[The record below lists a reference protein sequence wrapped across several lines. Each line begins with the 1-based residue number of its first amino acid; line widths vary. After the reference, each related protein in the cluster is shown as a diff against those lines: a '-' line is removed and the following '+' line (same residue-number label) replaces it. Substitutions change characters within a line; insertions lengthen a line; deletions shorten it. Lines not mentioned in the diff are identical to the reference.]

1 MEELKSYLA
10 SKDISAK
17 DVGKAIIVHE
27 ILGVAVMFGAW
38 GACLAI
44 KPSKHVINRLQLT
57 KLKQWKQTQEKM
69 NKSSLVKMIKESK
82 YISPTTATS
91 LAVSF
96 GESYFLRK
104 LMMPILVPFKIWLT
118 YEIIIRTKSR
128 E

>member
-10 SKDISAK
+10 SKEISAK
-17 DVGKAIIVHE
+17 EVGKAILVHE
-27 ILGVAVMFGAW
+27 VLGVTVMFGAW
-38 GACLAI
+38 GVCLAI
-44 KPSKHVINRLQLT
+44 KPSKHVIKRLQLT
-57 KLKQWKQTQEKM
+57 KLKEWKQAQEKM
-69 NKSSLVKMIKESK
+69 NSSSLVNIIKDSK
-82 YISPTTATS
+82 YISTTTATN

-118 YEIIIRTKSR
+118 YEIIIRSKSL

>member
-10 SKDISAK
+10 SKEISAK
-17 DVGKAIIVHE
+17 EVGKAILVHE
-27 ILGVAVMFGAW
+27 VLGVTVMFGAW

-44 KPSKHVINRLQLT
+44 KPSKHVIKRLQLT
-57 KLKQWKQTQEKM
+57 KLKEWKQAQEKM
-69 NKSSLVKMIKESK
+69 NSSSLVNIIKDSK
-82 YISPTTATS
+82 YISTTTATN

-118 YEIIIRTKSR
+118 YEIIIRSKSS

>member
-82 YISPTTATS
+82 YISSTTATS